1 MDYKN
6 IRHFLLFQRM
16 SFCNRKNGS
25 EKMLE
30 LKGKYN
36 TEKVYTDMI
45 VQESIAQIIL
55 LCSQKFTKGLQ
66 IRMMPDVHAG
76 SLLYFGK

>member
-1 MDYKN
+1 
-6 IRHFLLFQRM
+6 
-16 SFCNRKNGS
+16 
-25 EKMLE
+25 MLE